1 MSNPIGDLGNL
12 TYQQIDQLEENLSN
26 PEVQNLRYYNE
37 YIIRLLTQTLRNNR
51 YLADNIQKVVTEGRL
66 SYGACNEALNKVEK
80 VTKKIKHIENNVD
93 FLIGRKKY
101 NNNDNRDKG
110 VPIGRT
116 N

>member
-1 MSNPIGDLGNL
+1 MSNLAEDLGNL
-12 TYQQIDQLEENLSN
+12 TYQQINQLEENLSD
-26 PEVQNLRYYNE
+26 PVIRKGYLFQET
-37 YIIRLLTQTLRNNR
+37 IIRLLCQTLRNNR

-80 VTKKIKHIENNVD
+80 VTKKMKHIENNVD
-93 FLIGRKKY
+93 FLIGRKEY